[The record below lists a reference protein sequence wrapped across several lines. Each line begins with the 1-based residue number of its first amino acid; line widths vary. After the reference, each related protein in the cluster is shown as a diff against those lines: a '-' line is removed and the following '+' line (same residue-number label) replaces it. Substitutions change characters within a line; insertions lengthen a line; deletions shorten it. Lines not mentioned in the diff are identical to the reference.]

1 MKVLQLAKFYPPE
14 RGGIESIVEELAH
27 GLPARGWPTE
37 VLCAHTRAHSVD
49 ERDAQGCRVVR
60 AASLGLLLSTSL
72 SPMLLPW
79 LRRLSR
85 DADLVQVHMPN
96 PMAAAALWAS
106 GYRGK
111 LVVHWHSDVVRQQR
125 AMRLYQP
132 LQTWL
137 LRRADAIIGTSPAY
151 AESSVALAPWR
162 HKLHIIGLGISDCRR
177 PPDPQAVAQIRA
189 RHAGRRLVFA
199 LGRMSAYK
207 GFDVLIDAA
216 AQLPEDVVVLIGGQG
231 ELLATHR
238 ARVAAL
244 GLSDR
249 VHLLGG
255 LPESS
260 LINYLEAA
268 DVFCLPSVTRAEAFG
283 VVMLE
288 AMAAGRPVV
297 CSDIPGSGLSW
308 VNVHG
313 QTGLTVTPGSVPA
326 LAEALSQILHD
337 PALAARLGAGGR
349 ARYLKNFTASDMID
363 RHAALYRELLA
374 A

>member
-1 MKVLQLAKFYPPE
+1 MKVLQLGKFYPPE

-37 VLCAHTRAHSVD
+37 VLCAHTRARSVD
-49 ERDAQGCRVVR
+49 ERDARGCRVVR
-60 AASLGLLLSTSL
+60 AASLGLLLSTSI
-72 SPMLLPW
+72 SPMMLPL
-79 LRRLSR
+79 LRRM
-85 DADLVQVHMPN
+85 AQQAGLVQIHMPN
-96 PMAAAALWAS
+96 PMAALALWAS
-106 GYRGK
+106 GFQGRV
-111 LVVHWHSDVVRQQR
+111 LVHWHSDVVRQQR
-125 AMRLYQP
+125 AMRLYEP

-137 LRRADAIIGTSPAY
+137 LQRADAIIGTSAAY
-151 AESSVALAPWR
+151 AAASPALAPWR
-162 HKLHIIGLGISDCRR
+162 GKLRIIGLGISDHHSR
-177 PPDPQAVAQIRA
+177 PDPQAVARIRA
-189 RHAGRRLVFA
+189 GYSGRRIVFA

-216 AQLPEDVVVLIGGQG
+216 AHLPEDVVVLIGGQG
-231 ELLATHR
+231 ELLAAHQ
-238 ARVAAL
+238 ARVASL
-244 GLSDR
+244 GLGRR
-249 VHLLGG
+249 VHLLGA

-260 LINYLEAA
+260 LINYHEAA
-268 DVFCLPSVTRAEAFG
+268 DLFCLPSVTRAEAFG

-308 VNVHG
+308 VDVHG
-313 QTGLTVTPGSVPA
+313 QAGLTVTPGSVPA
-326 LAEALSQILHD
+326 LADALSQILDD